1 MGVTGG
7 VFDDVSNFEDRL
19 VASYEEL
26 AERILNFKAL
36 SVKIVL
42 TSGSF
47 DMIHEGHAR
56 YLERAKSFGGLLVV
70 GVDSDAKIRKR
81 KGPDRP
87 IVPERERLTMLSF
100 LRSVDL
106 VVCKPAEEEKWGL
119 IKAVRPDILV
129 ATAET
134 YKAEEIE
141 ALAEFCARV
150 EVLEPMATT
159 TTSARLRDLNIG
171 MRRNLHERLMP
182 EIQAVLERSLLG
194 GEEGE
199 GV

>member
-7 VFDDVSNFEDRL
+7 VFDDVSNFDDRL
-19 VASYEEL
+19 VTSYEEL
-26 AERILNFKAL
+26 AQRVLNFKAL
-36 SVKIVL
+36 NVQIVL

-56 YLERAKSFGGLLVV
+56 YLERAKSFGGLLIV

-106 VVCKPAEEEKWGL
+106 VVCKPIEEVRWGL
-119 IKAVRPDILV
+119 IKAVRPDVLV

-134 YKAEEIE
+134 YKPEEVE
-141 ALAEFCARV
+141 ALTEFCGRV

-171 MRRNLHERLMP
+171 MRKNLHERLMP
-182 EIQAVLERSLLG
+182 EIQAVLEKSLLG
-194 GEEGE
+194 GEGTDNA
-199 GV
+199 